1 MPDKPQQETSPAQ
14 EDPIISSSLS
24 GLYLITALA
33 LVGTLIWALYDE
45 FYGLRPWKG
54 YQARFQE
61 QYSAFLAKTIRRQAQ
76 AEEDVRG
83 AGEFS
88 QIEQDLEAAQEAA
101 APRVTEINAEVNLVN
116 RQLAAVTKEFQVAR
130 GEVTALIYELEVA
143 RTDRRK
149 ASLKKEVEEAKE
161 GPFEVTL
168 PGSNGQVK
176 EVTYTYDEI
185 VAEFKRLQGRRAE
198 LIAERAEAL
207 LEATEL
213 RRKRAAYLQENLRGL
228 GVVQMR
234 GLQETMRTFETKIRQ
249 IHVPDV
255 ALVDRC
261 YSCHVGT
268 DRNLV
273 PPQLVLTAGDMGGEA
288 AFSTHPTLEL
298 LEIHNTDVFGCTP
311 CHNGNGR
318 ATSSV
323 EKAHGQYRHWLW
335 PLFPS
340 ENIEAGCHQC
350 HSNDVVLELA
360 DTLNRGKELYQQKG
374 CIGCHRFEGFDR
386 ASEELL
392 AVNQLIRS
400 VETEKQENR
409 REAERSEQAAD
420 RATDDAEFERL
431 NARALNLRVTNSNLD
446 HQLEQLELD
455 SRFLMREQKKVGPSL
470 KEVRVKIRPEWIPA
484 WLKDTHGFRPT
495 TKMPA
500 FRMEEEQLQAVSAF
514 IWQSGVEG
522 ELRSHPR
529 GNAARGKELF
539 ETRGC
544 MGCHSVGEGDALEGG
559 TFAANLSRVGEK
571 DNYDYLVRWIHSPRE
586 RTRPYCPFEKRD
598 LGPQD
603 YARHGLPFVFG
614 LENSRCPNDG
624 HELRVQQMTVMPNL
638 RLTLREARDIATYM
652 MTLKRDDASY
662 SPAPYLD
669 DPELKA
675 KGEALVRHF
684 GCAGCHEIST
694 FEEESPIGTE
704 LTREGSKPIERLD
717 FALLTHEAEHD
728 GWYNHKGFFDRKLAD
743 PAFFD
748 QGKERAPLD
757 KLKMPK
763 PSLQPDE
770 ITALTTFLLG
780 SVDPQLPERYFY
792 QPSDQRQDIQEGWWI
807 VKKYNCM
814 GCHQVRIGQSS
825 ILMDLP
831 RYQDPDWKEQLPPS
845 LIGEGARVNPDWLIK
860 FLANP
865 AMSTQ
870 QVNRNGVRPYL
881 EARMPTFHFSPG
893 EIRKLVRFFAALS
906 AQPQPYIAPKPDP
919 LTPQEQLM
927 ARQLF
932 THPAAP
938 CLKCHA
944 TGEAAHDRRATAPNF
959 LLAAER
965 LKPGWTERWMLDP
978 AGMSPGTAMPSD
990 LFRREGERWVFAGP
1004 TPGSFRGYDKDHAR
1018 LLVRYMFQFTPAE
1031 LRRLTGR

>member
-1 MPDKPQQETSPAQ
+1 MPDKPQQATSPTP
-14 EDPIISSSLS
+14 EDPVITDSLS
-24 GLYLITALA
+24 GIFLITAMA
-33 LVGTLIWALYDE
+33 LMGTLVWALYDE

-61 QYSAFLAKTIRRQAQ
+61 HYSGFLAKSIRQQTQ
-76 AEEDVRG
+76 AETAVRDSS
-83 AGEFS
+83 EFQEIDQALS
-88 QIEQDLEAAQEAA
+88 AAEKAA
-101 APRVTEINAEVNLVN
+101 FPRVEEIDAEVNLVN
-116 RQLAAVTKEFQVAR
+116 RQMAAVINQFQEAR
-130 GEVTALIYELEVA
+130 GRVTALIYELEVA
-143 RTDRRK
+143 RPEGKR
-149 ASLKKEVEEAKE
+149 ASLKREIEEAKK

-168 PGSNGQVK
+168 PGSNGQAQ
-176 EVTYTYDEI
+176 EVSYNYDEI
-185 VAEFKRLQGRRAE
+185 QGEFNRLQARRAE
-198 LIAERAEAL
+198 LLGERAEAL
-207 LEATEL
+207 ADATEL
-213 RRKRAAYLQENLRGL
+213 RRKRTTYLRENLVGL
-228 GVVQMR
+228 GVEQMR
-234 GLQETMRTFETKIRQ
+234 GLQEGMRTFETEIRQ
-249 IHVPDV
+249 IHVREVD
-255 ALVDRC
+255 LVDRC

-268 DRNLV
+268 DRTMV
-273 PPQLVLTAGDMGGEA
+273 PPQVVLTAEDMGGEA
-288 AFSTHPTLEL
+288 AFASHPSLEL
-298 LEIHNTDVFGCTP
+298 LEIHDTDLFGCTP

-323 EKAHGQYRHWLW
+323 EKGHGRYRHWLW
-335 PLFPS
+335 PLFYK
-340 ENIEAGCHQC
+340 ENIEAGCQQC
-350 HSNDVVLELA
+350 HSNDIVLELA
-360 DTLNRGKELYQQKG
+360 GVLNRGKELYQQKG
-374 CIGCHRFEGFDR
+374 CIGCHKFEGFDR
-386 ASEELL
+386 ESEELTS
-392 AVNQLIRS
+392 VNQLIRS
-400 VETEKQENR
+400 IETEKQENR
-409 REAERSEQAAD
+409 REAERSERGAD
-420 RATDDAEFERL
+420 EATDDAEFDRL
-431 NARALNLRVTNSNLD
+431 NARALYLRVTNSNLD
-446 HQLEQLELD
+446 HQLEQLELE
-455 SRFLMREQKKVGPSL
+455 SRFLLREQKKVGPSL

-500 FRMEEEQLQAVSAF
+500 FRMDEEQLQAVSAF

-529 GNAARGKELF
+529 GNTTRGKELF

-544 MGCHSVGEGDALEGG
+544 MGCHAVGEGDALEGG

-571 DNYDYLVRWIHSPRE
+571 DNYNYLVRWIHNPRE

-598 LGPQD
+598 LGPED
-603 YARHGLPFVFG
+603 YARHGLPFVFD
-614 LENSRCPNDG
+614 LEHSQCPNDG
-624 HELRVQQMTVMPNL
+624 HELQVQQMTVMPNL
-638 RLTLREARDIATYM
+638 RLTLPEARDIATYLL
-652 MTLKRDDASY
+652 TLKEDDATY

-669 DPELKA
+669 DPELKR

-694 FEEESPIGTE
+694 FEEESRIGTE
-704 LTREGSKPIERLD
+704 LTKEGSKPIERLD

-728 GWYNHKGFFDRKLAD
+728 GWYNHKGFFERKFTD

-748 QGKERAPLD
+748 QGKERAPLE

-763 PSLQPDE
+763 PNLQPE
-770 ITALTTFLLG
+770 EVTALTTFLLG
-780 SVDPQLPERYFY
+780 SVDSQLPEQYFY

-814 GCHQVRIGQSS
+814 GCHQVQVGQRS

-831 RYQDPDWKEQLPPS
+831 RYQDPDWKEQIPPS

-860 FLANP
+860 FLDNP
-865 AMSTQ
+865 ALSEREI
-870 QVNRNGVRPYL
+870 NRNGIRPYL
-881 EARMPTFHFSPG
+881 EARMPTFNFSPG
-893 EIRKLVRFFAALS
+893 EIRKLLRFFSALS

-944 TGEAAHDRRATAPNF
+944 TGEAAHDRNATAPNF
-959 LLAAER
+959 LLAGER

-978 AGMSPGTAMPSD
+978 AAMSPGTAMPSD
-990 LFRREGERWVFAGP
+990 LFRQEGDRWVFAGP
-1004 TPGSFRGYDKDHAR
+1004 TPSSFRGYDKDHAR